1 MAGHAQGDHSACNH
15 GVDAIANLLEKNK
28 HWREAVVAQDPNF
41 FKKQANG
48 QAPPYLWVGCADS
61 RVPPNQVLDVGPG
74 EVFVQRN
81 VGNLASHKDMNW
93 MATLEYTVDHLKVQ
107 HILVCGHYNCGAVK
121 ASLVWE
127 PKVSGV
133 VNLWLADIR
142 STRNAH
148 QEGLKDLSDDE
159 KWDKMCELNVVSQVF
174 NVCTN
179 PIVQAAWDR
188 GQKLSVHG
196 LIYSPGD
203 GLLKELVAP
212 IDNPA
217 KVMPPQS
224 PEAYK
229 HKQADRATEL
239 VGEYLGVH
247 MSFTHPHL
255 AKELIS
261 AGSNGATKA
270 GAKTPVRASAT
281 PVSVRAFDA
290 AVPGFHRAATKRAA
304 VRGLYHRGLQA
315 SLRPTAQRAA
325 ALTGSRLAFAL

>member
-1 MAGHAQGDHSACNH
+1 MSGHEHGDHSKCNH
-15 GVDAIANLLEKNK
+15 GVDAIAGLLEKNK
-28 HWREAVVAQDPNF
+28 HWREAVVSQDPEF

-93 MATLEYTVDHLKVQ
+93 MATLEFTVDHLKVQ

-127 PKVSGV
+127 PKVAGV

-142 STRNAH
+142 DTRNAH
-148 QEGLKDLSDDE
+148 SDGLKGLSDDE
-159 KWDKMCELNVVSQVF
+159 KWDKMCELNVVRQVF

-196 LIYSPGD
+196 LIYQPGD

-217 KVMPPQS
+217 KVVPPQS
-224 PEAYK
+224 PAAYK
-229 HKQADRATEL
+229 HQQAERATEL
-239 VGEYLGVH
+239 VGEHLGVH
-247 MSFTHPHL
+247 MAFTHPHL
-255 AKELIS
+255 AKELTS
-261 AGSNGATKA
+261 AGSNGARAPAKA
-270 GAKTPVRASAT
+270 GARASAT
-281 PVSVRAFDA
+281 PVSVRGFDA

-304 VRGLYHRGLQA
+304 ARGLYPRALPA

-325 ALTGSRLAFAL
+325 VLAGQRLALAL